1 LSFIVANRVLICVS
15 ERTYY
20 PHAQFCAHVV
30 SIVYI
35 WCGTVDAANITHK
48 FLCVLRSIHVGG
60 TVLGNGRRLRF
71 WTDMWLE
78 RCSIAQLAP
87 DLTAAVP
94 KQRQKTRSV
103 ESGLDQCAW
112 IQDIQGART
121 LPVLMEYDIEIRQ
134 RLETVELNPDAD
146 DRMVWRWT
154 SSGTY
159 SSSSAYS
166 ALCLGQSSLLAGRQ
180 RTMES

>member
-1 LSFIVANRVLICVS
+1 
-15 ERTYY
+15 
-20 PHAQFCAHVV
+20 
-30 SIVYI
+30 
-35 WCGTVDAANITHK
+35 
-48 FLCVLRSIHVGG
+48 
-60 TVLGNGRRLRF
+60 
-71 WTDMWLE
+71 MWLE